1 MRYELIVRAYDVMD
15 QVVVSV
21 SFLEQE
27 EALAV
32 DPHWVPLVQE
42 QFSGRGESDPRKWAR
57 DALMW
62 CAEAL

>member
-15 QVVVSV
+15 QVVVSLV
-21 SFLEQE
+21 YQDQE
-27 EALAV
+27 VLQGEGST
-32 DPHWVPLVQE
+32 WIPLVHE
-42 QFSGRGESDPRKWAR
+42 QFDGTGEDDPRKWAR